1 LIAAMTFWLSAL
13 LRTCGEIKESHGPEE
28 RTERIANCLVA
39 TRAVAANLAG

>member
-1 LIAAMTFWLSAL
+1 VRSNV